1 MDKPEIIKTINLTKI
16 YGMGDIQVKALE
28 DISLEI
34 RASEFVAIMGP
45 SGSGKSTMMNML
57 GCLDHPT
64 SGQYFLAGEDV
75 SQLNKVQLAKI
86 RNKQI
91 GFVFQSYNLLP
102 RTTALEN
109 VMLPLIYDGN
119 DHFVESE
126 QRARAETMLELVGLP
141 DRMHHHPQEL
151 SGGQSQRVAIARALI
166 NDPVLLLA
174 DEPTGNLDSHSG
186 NEIMELL
193 TGLNQRGTTI
203 VIVTHEDDIAAFTRR
218 VIHFRDGHIQTDHLN
233 GHRPVP
239 THITEESHATF

>member
-1 MDKPEIIKTINLTKI
+1 MEKNEIIKTVDMTKI
-16 YGMGDIQVKALE
+16 YGMGDVQVIALE
-28 DISLEI
+28 NISLEI
-34 RASEFVAIMGP
+34 LEGEFVAIMGP
-45 SGSGKSTMMNML
+45 SGSGKSTMLNML

-75 SQLNKVQLAKI
+75 SQLNKIQLAKI
-86 RNKQI
+86 RNKQL

-109 VMLPLIYDGN
+109 VMLPLVYDGN
-119 DHFVESE
+119 EHASESE
-126 QRARAETMLELVGLP
+126 QRTRAEAMLELVGLP

-174 DEPTGNLDSHSG
+174 DEPTGNLDSRSG
-186 NEIMELL
+186 YEIMELL
-193 TGLNQRGTTI
+193 TNLNERGTTI
-203 VIVTHEDDIAAFTRR
+203 VMVTHEDDIAAFTRR
-218 VIHFRDGHIQTDHLN
+218 VIHFRDGHIQTDKLN

-239 THITEESHATF
+239 SRVVEVNHATL